1 MNYSVLSS
9 AYDSAN
15 DHMFIYAKLDE
26 NGNGRK
32 EEKEPIHIFWIDL
45 KSPKIASKM
54 Y

>member
-1 MNYSVLSS
+1 MNYAVLSS
-9 AYDSAN
+9 EYDSEN
-15 DHMFIYAKLDE
+15 DLMFIHAKLDE

-32 EEKEPIHIFWIDL
+32 EEEEPIHIFWIDL